1 MDHKDISGSL
11 LPASINEYHSLVPLD
26 LTNQKNTQSFGYSNW
41 AYKAFSSEDG
51 HTYAL
56 RRVEGFRLSNES
68 DIRIVQRWKKVT
80 CANIVTIHNAW
91 TTTKFGDSSIVFV
104 YDYHPLSKTMA
115 EAHFGVAPMFAGSRH
130 VPENVIWSY
139 VVQMASALKTIH
151 STGLAARTLEMSKI
165 LLTSKMRLRLNCCGM
180 LDVIQPDQSRSVQ
193 EHQADDF
200 IKMGRVI
207 LAVACN
213 SPAAVQN
220 YQKSL
225 EYVSKQYSSAL
236 KEQIYLMVSGQIK
249 NIDELSRN
257 IAAQTLQNF
266 NASLHYEDTLES
278 ELMRE
283 LENGRLIRL
292 LCKFGFINERPDFDH
307 DPRWSETGDRYYIKL
322 FRDYVFHSVD
332 ENGNPV
338 VDMAHVLTCLN
349 KLDAGVDEKVML
361 VSRDSLNCFVVSYK
375 DLKRNIESTF
385 QELMKHSRR

>member
-1 MDHKDISGSL
+1 
-11 LPASINEYHSLVPLD
+11 
-26 LTNQKNTQSFGYSNW
+26 
-41 AYKAFSSEDG
+41 
-51 HTYAL
+51 
-56 RRVEGFRLSNES
+56 
-68 DIRIVQRWKKVT
+68 
-80 CANIVTIHNAW
+80 
-91 TTTKFGDSSIVFV
+91 
-104 YDYHPLSKTMA
+104 
-115 EAHFGVAPMFAGSRH
+115 MFAGSRH

>member
-1 MDHKDISGSL
+1 
-11 LPASINEYHSLVPLD
+11 
-26 LTNQKNTQSFGYSNW
+26 
-41 AYKAFSSEDG
+41 
-51 HTYAL
+51 
-56 RRVEGFRLSNES
+56 
-68 DIRIVQRWKKVT
+68 
-80 CANIVTIHNAW
+80 
-91 TTTKFGDSSIVFV
+91 
-104 YDYHPLSKTMA
+104 MA
-115 EAHFGVAPMFAGSRH
+115 EAHFGVTPMFAGSRH

-151 STGLAARTLEMSKI
+151 STGLAARTLEISKI
-165 LLTSKMRLRLNCCGM
+165 LLTSKMRYTVRCEFVKVLLTLRRLRLNCCGM

-225 EYVSKQYSSAL
+225 EYVSKQYSSTL

-257 IAAQTLQNF
+257 IATQTLQNF

-292 LCKFGFINERPDFDH
+292 LCKFGFINERPEFEL

-375 DLKRNIESTF
+375 DVSST
-385 QELMKHSRR
+385 SRCIIVTSLLTYVAQTEH